1 MTISCGDCERIF
13 LDGTAEDWAEL
24 ERHAASCEVCAS
36 AVRGWKELSIA
47 ARELRDYR
55 ADRVLWTRIAESLAV
70 RAEEASRAKD
80 GKPTWPERLFAWS
93 GSTLPLGWKT
103 ALAGAL
109 AVALLAGG
117 ASLFLYERHARIT
130 TAKSP
135 FLNDRSLAEVERT
148 ENAYMQA
155 IDKMAAEA
163 KPTMDAGNSPLVDS
177 YREKLM
183 VLDSAIGELRAQA
196 GENPSNAHLRYQLLA
211 MYREKQD
218 TLYEILES
226 K

>member
-1 MTISCGDCERIF
+1 MNISCADCERIF
-13 LDGTAEDWAEL
+13 LDGTAEEWAEL
-24 ERHAASCEVCAS
+24 ERHAWSCEACAA

-47 ARELRDYR
+47 AQELRDYSDDP
-55 ADRVLWTRIAESLAV
+55 ALWPRIAESLTAADEAV
-70 RAEEASRAKD
+70 QRKEHKVAWR
-80 GKPTWPERLFAWS
+80 ERLFGWR
-93 GSTLPLGWKT
+93 GGILPLGWQT
-103 ALAGAL
+103 GLAGAL

-117 ASLFLYERHARIT
+117 ASLFLYERHARVA
-130 TAKSP
+130 TANSP
-135 FLNDRSLAEVERT
+135 FLNDRTVVEVEHT

-163 KPTMDAGNSPLVDS
+163 KPAMDAESSPLMDS

-183 VLDSAIGELRAQA
+183 VLDSAIGELRAQE

-218 TLYEILES
+218 TLREILES